1 MAAEV
6 GKSHVTEHQ
15 EEEEGERQRAVR
27 LRRNEETRA
36 ELESL
41 RKMEKVS
48 DPFARRS
55 AYTYLAISKSC
66 TESSTCC

>member
-6 GKSHVTEHQ
+6 GKSHVMEHQ
-15 EEEEGERQRAVR
+15 NGEEEGERQRAVR

-48 DPFARRS
+48 DTFARRS
-55 AYTYLAISKSC
+55 AYIPSY
-66 TESSTCC
+66 

>member
-15 EEEEGERQRAVR
+15 EEEGERQRAVR

-48 DPFARRS
+48 GGVVAHTP
-55 AYTYLAISKSC
+55 T
-66 TESSTCC
+66 